1 MPRPDSHGN
10 ISRPAASVD
19 ASRLQFRRGQRINLD
34 SVNSGSLFRLEQGC
48 LTCDVLLASGER
60 HIMVLLYPGDL
71 ICRNFLPPLPSIG
84 LTAVAPSTITRTT
97 LALGARDEPSVPA
110 LHETLAASAARL
122 LARTTL
128 YATAMGRLS
137 AEERLA
143 TLLCDIA
150 LHLGKQAPGGFTFE
164 VPLSRRDMA
173 DHLALNP
180 DSLSR
185 LMSRMKA
192 KGLIALPSR
201 TRAITRDLDALLAT
215 TPFGATLQT
224 MRPRTPSTDE
234 IEQVQERHAR
244 SLLGPADYSTT
255 RR

>member
-1 MPRPDSHGN
+1 MPRSESHGLA
-10 ISRPAASVD
+10 SQPGSSPEAA
-19 ASRLQFRRGQRINLD
+19 RLQCRRGQRIHLD
-34 SVNSGSLFRLEQGC
+34 NVGPEPLFRVEQGC
-48 LTCDVLLASGER
+48 LTCDVVLASGVR
-60 HIMVLLYPGDL
+60 HIMIVLYPGDL
-71 ICRNFLPPLPSIG
+71 ICRRFLPPLSGLG
-84 LTAVAPSTITRTT
+84 LTAVAPSALTRASLT
-97 LALGARDEPSVPA
+97 LDKTGEAAPPE
-110 LHETLAASAARL
+110 LHASLAVCAARL

-128 YATAMGRLS
+128 YAIAMGRLT

-185 LMSRMKA
+185 LMSRFKA
-192 KGLIALPSR
+192 RGLITLPSR
-201 TRAITRDLDALLAT
+201 TRAIARDLGALLAA
-215 TPFGATLQT
+215 TPFGATLQA
-224 MRPRTPSTDE
+224 MRTASAVPDDVTPNREKSAPSSRRT
-234 IEQVQERHAR
+234 
-244 SLLGPADYSTT
+244 DYSTT